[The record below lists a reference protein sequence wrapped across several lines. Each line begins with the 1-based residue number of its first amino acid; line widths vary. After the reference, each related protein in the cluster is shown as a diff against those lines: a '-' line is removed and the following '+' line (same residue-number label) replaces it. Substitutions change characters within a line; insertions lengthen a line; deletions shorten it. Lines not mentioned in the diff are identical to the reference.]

1 MDFNLVSYEK
11 YLKLVSRCLFIYFL
25 MVSRC
30 MIFNCLFTKRVR
42 SILLFLYFA
51 YYFCL
56 INNKNFYILIIF
68 KLVSWFTYI
77 DIFLYWYHV
86 GRIYF
91 IAYLDPFVDDLKKK
105 RGEVFDKFIY
115 TFDEFIYACLFHF
128 LILYKK
134 GEKDFESLCIYVL
147 FMKNGEKNFWTLC
160 MFITLFMHICFV
172 LNWISICLLL
182 CMS

>member
-11 YLKLVSRCLFIYFL
+11 YLQLVSRCLFVYFL

-91 IAYLDPFVDDLKKK
+91 IAYLDPFVDDWKK
-105 RGEVFDKFIY
+105 RGEVF
-115 TFDEFIYACLFHF
+115 EFICIFIQEHSLVSLVFYWYQEHFFRTCSCKDLFW
-128 LILYKK
+128 Y
-134 GEKDFESLCIYVL
+134 
-147 FMKNGEKNFWTLC
+147 
-160 MFITLFMHICFV
+160 
-172 LNWISICLLL
+172 
-182 CMS
+182 